1 MPLRILGTTAADRDR
16 LVAVHGAAFFF
27 DPDTISA
34 DVRTASLDW
43 ARTFAASPDGG
54 TTLAGVY
61 TSYDMAVTVPG
72 PLGSLGAGAD
82 AGAVLGLGPPRPPPP
97 RGAARDGHPPPR
109 RPARRRGPR

>member
-16 LVAVHGAAFFF
+16 LVAVHGAAFF

-72 PLGSLGAGAD
+72 PLGSLVRVPMPGCPGSRSTPTTAAAGCC
-82 AGAVLGLGPPRPPPP
+82 
-97 RGAARDGHPPPR
+97 ARWSPTTSPTC
-109 RPARRRGPR
+109 ATRGPR